1 MMYVD
6 IKQTM
11 WRRFYIDEEAP
22 ELKSLDVVTEN
33 KIMQHINDY
42 CYDSEI
48 LYDTIEDM
56 TADENYGEPTVEL
69 YDDDNNLLWNNVNG
83 ENKE

>member
-1 MMYVD
+1 MVYVD

-33 KIMQHINDY
+33 EIMQHINDY
-42 CYDSEI
+42 CYDSET
-48 LYDTIEDM
+48 LYETIEDM